1 MRPIKLEI
9 TAFGPY
15 VGSKETPETV
25 DFEKLGREGLYLIT
39 GDTGAGKTTIF
50 DAITFAL
57 YGEASGE
64 NREPKMLRSKYAA
77 GDIPTVVELTFEY
90 RDRIYTIRRNPD
102 YERPKS
108 RGEGMTSEKASVSLT
123 YPDGRVSDGR
133 ISEVNREIESIIGI
147 DRDQF
152 MQIAMIS
159 QGDFLKL
166 LLAGTAERQEI
177 FRKIFRTER
186 YKQIQ
191 DILKSRASE
200 LKNKN
205 DMLRSG
211 LMQVIGGMRCGSESF
226 YMPKLEIAKRG
237 EMSFEDT
244 SLISEI
250 AEGII
255 SEDRE
260 KETEL
265 SKAAADIE
273 KQLAEINENIGKG
286 RKTKEAKEELANI
299 KAELEKLVPRLEASE
314 KTLSEK
320 KAALSAGDELAAEIE
335 KIRNEL
341 DKYSELD
348 EIHKNTAQLEKKIS
362 ENKKLTEEKS
372 AQLADSVKKLS
383 LIKNELS
390 ELENAGEKA
399 VLIKNALEHLENEK
413 NEMIKLR
420 RISDE
425 FDKVCALLKKEQ
437 KAYADAANAYEAAQS
452 DYVRLNKAFH
462 DEQAG
467 ILAAEL
473 SEGMPCPV
481 CGSVHHPSPAPRSDN
496 APTKEQVEAALEF
509 ARKKNAEMNEA
520 GNKCGVT
527 KGRYEKGLEW
537 ISEQTKGKC
546 EQDKL
551 SEYISGELDRINREI
566 SEQNKLLESESKRC
580 ERKKTLSAALPDYE
594 NGIEKLKVYIS
605 ELGSEISSDEAVL
618 GQERKQA
625 EKLSAEVRFE
635 SRTAAQNEIAGL
647 TVQKE
652 KIRSDYDT
660 AEKEHR
666 KNTDLANSL
675 KGKKESLE
683 SQLKNSGETDL
694 AKLESVRDELNER
707 KKAVS
712 SGMAL
717 ISGRLYSNIRAYEQ
731 IKENFAETAA
741 VEKKRIAAETLS
753 NTANGRL
760 GGKAKISFETYV
772 QMYFFDRII
781 ERANRRLLIMSDNQY
796 ELKRRGYDRMEG
808 NGQKGLEL
816 DVLDHYN
823 GTVRDVRSLSGGESF
838 KASLALAL
846 GLSDEVQS
854 SAPAIKLDCMFVD
867 EGFGSLDDESL
878 KQAIKALM
886 DIGGSN
892 RLVGIISHVNELK
905 TAIDKKII
913 VKKDIG
919 GGSRVEIK
927 RD

>member
-1 MRPIKLEI
+1 MRPIKLKM

-15 VGSKETPETV
+15 VGSRKAPVTV
-25 DFEKLGREGLYLIT
+25 DFDKLGSQGLYLIT

-50 DAITFAL
+50 DAVTFAL

-64 NREPKMLRSKYAA
+64 NREPKMLRSKYAS
-77 GDIPTVVELTFEY
+77 GDIPTEVELTFEY
-90 RDRIYTIRRNPD
+90 RNKIYNIKRNPD

-108 RGEGMTSEKASVSLT
+108 RGTGMTSEKASVTLT
-123 YPDGRVSDGR
+123 YPDGKVSDGR
-133 ISEVNREIESIIGI
+133 ISEVNREIRDIIGI

-191 DILKSRASE
+191 DILKNKSAE

-205 DMLRSG
+205 EMLRTG
-211 LMQVIGGMRCGSESF
+211 LLQVIGGIQCDSGSI
-226 YMPKLEIAKRG
+226 YMPRLEIAKRG
-237 EMSFEDT
+237 ELSFEDT

-250 AEGII
+250 SEGII

-260 KETEL
+260 KETVL
-265 SKAAADIE
+265 SKNAEDIE
-273 KQLAEINENIGKG
+273 KQLAAVNENIGKG
-286 RKTKEAKEELANI
+286 IKTKETKEELAKI
-299 KAELEKLVPRLEASE
+299 RMQLEKLAPELE
-314 KTLSEK
+314 LSEK
-320 KAALSAGDELAAEIE
+320 ILTEKKAGLSQGDELAAKIE
-335 KIRNEL
+335 NIRNEL
-341 DKYSELD
+341 DKYAELD
-348 EIHKNTAQLEKKIS
+348 KIKANIAQLENKLAD
-362 ENKKLTEEKS
+362 NKKLSEEKS
-372 AQLADSVKKLS
+372 VKLS
-383 LIKNELS
+383 VSSEKYVLIRKELS
-390 ELENAGEKA
+390 ELENAGQKA
-399 VLIKNALEHLENEK
+399 AEIKNALERLENDK
-413 NEMIKLR
+413 NEMQKLKR
-420 RISDE
+420 VSEE
-425 FDKVCALLKKEQ
+425 FDRVCASLKKDQ
-437 KAYADAANAYEAAQS
+437 ADYLAASGAYEAAQNK
-452 DYVRLNKAFH
+452 YMQLNKAFH

-481 CGSVHHPSPAPRSDN
+481 CGSVHHPSPAPKSDN
-496 APTKEQVEAALEF
+496 APTKEQVEAALNF
-509 ARKKNAEMNEA
+509 AKAKNAEMNEA

-527 KGRYEKGLEW
+527 KGRYDKGLEW
-537 ISEQTKGKC
+537 IAEQTKGKC
-546 EQDKL
+546 EKDGL
-551 SEYISGELDRINREI
+551 NEYILKELDRIAVEI
-566 SEQNKLLESESKRC
+566 SEKNDLLEAENKRF
-580 ERKKTLSAALPDYE
+580 EMKKKLSAALPEYE
-594 NGIEKLKVYIS
+594 SGIEKLKALIS
-605 ELGSEISSDEAVL
+605 ELENIISSDEAVL
-618 GQERKQA
+618 GQEQKQA
-625 EKLSAEVRFE
+625 EKLASEVRFE
-635 SRTAAQNEIAGL
+635 SRAAAQNEIAKL
-647 TVQKE
+647 SAQKE
-652 KIRSDYDT
+652 KIRTDYDA
-660 AEKEHR
+660 AEERHR
-666 KNTDLANSL
+666 KNTALADSL
-675 KGKKESLE
+675 NGKAESLE
-683 SQLKNSGETDL
+683 GQLKNSDDTDISE
-694 AKLESVRDELNER
+694 LEAVRDELNGR
-707 KKAVS
+707 KTAVS
-712 SGMAL
+712 SEMAVV
-717 ISGRLYSNIRAYEQ
+717 SGRLYSNIRAYER

-741 VEKKRIAAETLS
+741 VEKRRIAAEALS
-753 NTANGRL
+753 NTANGKL
-760 GGKAKISFETYV
+760 SGKAKISFETYV

-781 ERANRRLLIMSDNQY
+781 ERANRRFLIMSDNQY
-796 ELKRRGYDRMEG
+796 ELKRREYDRMEG

-913 VKKDIG
+913 VKKDIS
-919 GGSRVEIK
+919 GGSSVEIK
-927 RD
+927 TD

>member
-1 MRPIKLEI
+1 MRPIKLEM

-15 VGSKETPETV
+15 VGSREAPVTV
-25 DFEKLGREGLYLIT
+25 DFEKLGSEGLYLIT

-77 GDIPTVVELTFEY
+77 GDIPTAVELTFEY
-90 RDRIYTIRRNPD
+90 RDKIYTIKRNPD

-123 YPDGRVSDGR
+123 YPDGKVSDGR

-177 FRKIFRTER
+177 FRKIFKTER

-191 DILKSRASE
+191 DILKSRAAE
-200 LKNKN
+200 LKSRN
-205 DMLRSG
+205 DLLRSG
-211 LMQVIGGMRCGSESF
+211 LMQVIGTMSCGSESV
-226 YMPKLEIAKRG
+226 YMPKLEIARRG

-260 KETEL
+260 KEAVL
-265 SKAAADIE
+265 SKVAADIE
-273 KQLAEINENIGKG
+273 KQLAEVNENIGKG
-286 RKTKEAKEELANI
+286 IKTKEAKEELAKI
-299 KAELEKLVPRLEASE
+299 QAELEKLVPCLEISE
-314 KTLSEK
+314 KKLSEK
-320 KAALSAGDELAAEIE
+320 KAALSAGDGLAADIE
-335 KIRNEL
+335 NIRNEL
-341 DKYSELD
+341 AKYDELD
-348 EIHKNTAQLEKKIS
+348 AINKNTARLEKIIS
-362 ENKKLTEEKS
+362 ENKKLTEDRT
-372 AQLADSVKKLS
+372 AQLDDSVKKLS
-383 LIKNELS
+383 LIKKELS

-399 VLIKNALEHLENEK
+399 ALIKNALERLENEK
-413 NEMIKLR
+413 NEMLKLS

-425 FDKVCALLKKEQ
+425 FDKVCAALEKEQ
-437 KAYADAANAYEAAQS
+437 KIYAAAANAYEAAQA

-473 SEGMPCPV
+473 IDGMPCPV

-496 APTKEQVEAALEF
+496 APTKEQVESALKF
-509 ARKKNAEMNEA
+509 AKKKNDEMNAA

-527 KGRYEKGLEW
+527 KGRYDKGLEW
-537 ISEQTKGKC
+537 ISEQTNGKC

-551 SEYISGELDRINREI
+551 SEYISGELGRISKEI
-566 SEQNKLLESESKRC
+566 SEQTKLLETENRRC
-580 ERKKTLSAALPDYE
+580 ERKKALSAALPDYE
-594 NGIEKLKVYIS
+594 SGIEDLKGFIS
-605 ELGSEISSDEAVL
+605 ELGSKISSDEAVL
-618 GQERKQA
+618 GQQKKQG
-625 EKLSAEVRFE
+625 EKLAAEVRFE
-635 SRTAAQNEIAGL
+635 SRSAAQSEIARL
-647 TVQKE
+647 TAQKE
-652 KIRSDYDT
+652 KIKSDYDT

-666 KNTDLANSL
+666 KNTDLAASL

-683 SQLKNSGETDL
+683 SRLRNSGETDL
-694 AKLESVRDELNER
+694 AKLEEVRDGLNER
-707 KKAVS
+707 KAAVS
-712 SGMAL
+712 SETAQ
-717 ISGRLYSNIRAYEQ
+717 ISGRLYSNIRAYRQ
-731 IKENFAETAA
+731 IKDNFAETAA

-867 EGFGSLDDESL
+867 EGFGSLDDGSL

-927 RD
+927 KD